1 MKIYTKNGDKG
12 FTTLADGQGV
22 SKSESRI
29 QALGEID
36 ELNCYI
42 GLVISKIPAD
52 KASKLQELQSTLFTL
67 GAHISTDSP
76 EILGNMKLLSLHDIV
91 LIEEMIDEIDGQIS
105 PLTNFILPGGNETIA
120 QVQIARAV
128 CRRAERTL
136 IHWVLSENKENY
148 QIAIAFLNRLS
159 DYLFMLSRYLHQEF
173 SIPEI
178 TWKSGK

>member
-1 MKIYTKNGDKG
+1 
-12 FTTLADGQGV
+12 
-22 SKSESRI
+22 
-29 QALGEID
+29 
-36 ELNCYI
+36 
-42 GLVISKIPAD
+42 
-52 KASKLQELQSTLFTL
+52 
-67 GAHISTDSP
+67 
-76 EILGNMKLLSLHDIV
+76 MKLLSLHDIV